1 MRAAP
6 ERSAD
11 RDEALARALVH
22 VPALGWGWRAL
33 QAGLCEAGHPAGA
46 ARLEAEL
53 LFPGGASDMVECF
66 IDLADREMVRIAAE
80 PDFAARR
87 TTGRV
92 KALVLGRLAG
102 LAPHREAVRR
112 ALGVLALPRHARV
125 AAGSLART
133 VDEIWHLAGDASA
146 DFSWYTKRAILAGVY
161 VPTLL
166 FWLRDDSADGVETA
180 AFLDRRLQGVGR
192 IGKLRGR
199 VEARLQAGLGALRHR
214 LDQARTPDQS
224 A

>member
-11 RDEALARALVH
+11 RDAALALALEH
-22 VPALGWGWRAL
+22 VPAHGWGWRAL
-33 QAGLCEAGHPAGA
+33 QAALSEAGHTAES

-53 LFPGGASDMVECF
+53 LFPGGAIDMVESF
-66 IDLADREMVRIAAE
+66 IDLADRDLARIAAE
-80 PDFAARR
+80 PGFADLR

-92 KALVLGRLAG
+92 KALVLGRLAA

-112 ALGVLALPRHARV
+112 ALGMLVLPRHAGV

-133 VDEIWHLAGDASA
+133 VDEVWHLAGDTSA

-161 VPTLL
+161 SATLL
-166 FWLRDDSADGVETA
+166 YWLRDDSADGAATA
-180 AFLDRRLQGVGR
+180 AFLDRRLAGVGR

-199 VEARLQAGLGALRHR
+199 IEARLGARLGALRER
-214 LDQARTPDQS
+214 MQPS
-224 A
+224 AS